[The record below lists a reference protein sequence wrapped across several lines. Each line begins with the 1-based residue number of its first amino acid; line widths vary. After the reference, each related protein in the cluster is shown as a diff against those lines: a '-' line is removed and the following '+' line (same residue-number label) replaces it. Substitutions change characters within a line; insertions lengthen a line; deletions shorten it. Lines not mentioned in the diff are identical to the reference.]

1 MATEYQTASY
11 PKLKQRVEY
20 LFDVWKRHRQRQPE
34 LIDVVTPEL
43 YERGR
48 LLALQLAEQAAPMV
62 LLHGDMN
69 QGNVLDGG
77 NDRGLASTRLPALAT
92 PHLTRLIYSCGRFM
106 KSAPSRKDHNYLL
119 QRSAWTQDASSIGVW
134 LSPA

>member
-1 MATEYQTASY
+1 VAVDVKVEALVIEAIEPGTTVQELSTYPAQEVAVMLTGLHGHGVPDPSY

-48 LLALQLAEQAAPMV
+48 LLALRLAEQAAP
-62 LLHGDMN
+62 
-69 QGNVLDGG
+69 
-77 NDRGLASTRLPALAT
+77 
-92 PHLTRLIYSCGRFM
+92 
-106 KSAPSRKDHNYLL
+106 
-119 QRSAWTQDASSIGVW
+119 
-134 LSPA
+134 